1 MEDLHFNVWDIE
13 QFFECNVS
21 WDKYEGFYYDEPAK
35 YFEEYGDIPYL
46 IASKV
51 CDIFDLELIGHGCSR
66 VVVRFGNYVA
76 KICTE
81 EAEWACANDRELEL
95 IKLLEEK
102 DRTDLL
108 EYLVPIVGSVEGK
121 RFSDT
126 LVIVAP
132 LCADL
137 DSNREVL
144 SPDQAIELGKEI
156 HDAFYEAGIDM
167 KDISLACN
175 YGFYKGKWRL
185 LDFAEWSTI
194 DKIDNLDFSSVF
206 SNLFDSDG
214 NLI

>member
-1 MEDLHFNVWDIE
+1 MEDLYSTVWDIE
-13 QFFECNVS
+13 QFFKCNDY
-21 WDKYEGFYYDEPAK
+21 WDKYEDFYYDEPDK
-35 YFEEYGDIPYL
+35 FCEEDDDIPYS
-46 IASKV
+46 IAKRV
-51 CDIFDLELIGHGCSR
+51 CDILDLNLFGNGCSR

-108 EYLVPIVGSVEGK
+108 EYLVPIVGSVESK

-126 LVIVAP
+126 LVVVAP

-185 LDFAEWSTI
+185 LDFAEWSKI